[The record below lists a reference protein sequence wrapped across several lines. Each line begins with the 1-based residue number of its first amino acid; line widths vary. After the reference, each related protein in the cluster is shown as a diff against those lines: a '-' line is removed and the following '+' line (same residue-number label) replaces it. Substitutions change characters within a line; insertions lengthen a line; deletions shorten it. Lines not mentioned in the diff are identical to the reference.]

1 MRSELRQV
9 TSDTDAAHP
18 ASQAKTE
25 PPQPEPSTGRDARR
39 WRKIVTL
46 CSLLALPVAA
56 IASACGDSSDGDV
69 AANGGDG
76 VNANGTPDGGV
87 AGDVSASAGTGGA
100 AATGAGGGGGN
111 NAESMGG
118 SGPLS
123 LAGAAGNMSMSSDA
137 GESGAAPGETGVFIG
152 MTAAH
157 NAARAAEMLD
167 PPLPD
172 LTWSNDLA
180 AVAQDWADTLAKQC
194 GTIMHRMPNKYGE
207 NIAEEGSTG
216 PFQYTAAQAVDSWVS
231 EKMCWDYGTINGTE
245 QCDTTC
251 YKKLSSTGCGHY
263 TQVVWRNTQ
272 RVGCGFAQCQAA
284 GGFTD
289 DLWVCNYDPPG
300 NYVGQAPY

>member
-1 MRSELRQV
+1 M
-9 TSDTDAAHP
+9 TSDTDATQR
-18 ASQAKTE
+18 ASRGKAGT
-25 PPQPEPSTGRDARR
+25 PGGEPSRDRDARR
-39 WRKIVTL
+39 VRRIVTL
-46 CSLLALPVAA
+46 CSLLALPMAA
-56 IASACGDSSDGDV
+56 VASACGDSGDV
-69 AANGGDG
+69 AAQGGDG
-76 VNANGTPDGGV
+76 VTAKGTPDGGI
-87 AGDVSASAGTGGA
+87 AGDVGSAAGTGGA

-111 NAESMGG
+111 NSESMGGSEAGG

-180 AVAQDWADTLAKQC
+180 AVAQDWANTLAKQC

-216 PFQYTAAQAVDSWVS
+216 PFQYTAAEAVDSWVS

-245 QCDTTC
+245 KCDTTC
-251 YKKLSSTGCGHY
+251 YKNLSSTGCGHY